1 MPMLASVVLVTAV
14 TLCATKPNIVH
25 ILADDLGYGM
35 VGHHNNGTT
44 ISPSIDTLYREGLD
58 LRQMQVQLVCLRTV
72 APPPHAGCSCM
83 VHTR

>member
-58 LRQMQVQLVCLRTV
+58 LSQMQV
-72 APPPHAGCSCM
+72 APPHAGCSCM

>member
-58 LRQMQVQLVCLRTV
+58 LRQMQVTTRLSAHSC
-72 APPPHAGCSCM
+72 PPPHAGCSCM